1 MGGGGVYA
9 VDTTVRSND
18 VTFGFERLIVTRR
31 FICGALTLFVCVC
44 ETPCHD
50 ASRDND
56 RLSGISR

>member
-1 MGGGGVYA
+1 MY
-9 VDTTVRSND
+9 TSVRPNG

-50 ASRDND
+50 ASRGDEPSI
-56 RLSGISR
+56 R